1 MKNIAFKGVLR
12 RKSAGMSSNVS
23 FLQRKNTSYFL
34 AKGGPNVASILKED
48 KKKKINGE
56 IIMLKFL
63 TGIAAGI
70 GVGLLLAP
78 KAGSQTREQ
87 LVRLTKQPGEVAREK
102 IEDLQHKVGEFG
114 ADIGRQ
120 MAEAAIDKVV
130 PKNLSSGSQQRSG

>member
-1 MKNIAFKGVLR
+1 
-12 RKSAGMSSNVS
+12 
-23 FLQRKNTSYFL
+23 
-34 AKGGPNVASILKED
+34 
-48 KKKKINGE
+48 
-56 IIMLKFL
+56 MLKFF

-87 LVRLTKQPGEVAREK
+87 LVRLTKQPGKVAREK
-102 IEDLQHKVGEFG
+102 IEDLQHRVGEFG

-130 PKNLSSGSQQRSG
+130 PKNLSSGPEQRSG